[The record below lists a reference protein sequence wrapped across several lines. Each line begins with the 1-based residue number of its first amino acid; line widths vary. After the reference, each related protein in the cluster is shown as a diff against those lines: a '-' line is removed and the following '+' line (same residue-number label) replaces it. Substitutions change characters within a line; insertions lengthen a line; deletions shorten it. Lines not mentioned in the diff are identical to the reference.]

1 MFTPNNIIKEYRVT
15 EKAAD
20 LTANTNKYTFEVYP
34 TANRRQV
41 ASAVEKIFDVKVV
54 RVNII
59 NQRGKSKR
67 NRMVRGRSGSTSA
80 MKKAIV
86 TLAEGE
92 SIELV

>member
-1 MFTPNNIIKEYRVT
+1 MLSPDTIIKEYRVT

-20 LTANTNKYTFEVYP
+20 MAAHTNKYTFEVFS

-41 ASAVEKIFDVKVV
+41 ASAVEKLFDVKVV

-59 NQRGKSKR
+59 NQRGKTKR
-67 NRMVRGRSGSTSA
+67 NRMVRGRQGQTAA

>member
-1 MFTPNNIIKEYRVT
+1 MFSPDTIIKEYRVT

-20 LTANTNKYTFEVYP
+20 LTAHTNKYTFEVST
-34 TANRRQV
+34 TANRREV

-59 NQRGKSKR
+59 NQRPKTKR
-67 NRMVRGRSGSTSA
+67 NRMAKGRPGHTA
-80 MKKAIV
+80 AVKKAIV
-86 TLAEGE
+86 TLDEGQ

>member
-1 MFTPNNIIKEYRVT
+1 MFSPSNIIKEYRVT

-20 LTANTNKYTFEVYP
+20 LTANTNKYTFEVST

-41 ASAVEKIFDVKVV
+41 ASAVEKLFDVKVV

-59 NQRGKSKR
+59 NQRSKSKR
-67 NRMVRGRSGSTSA
+67 NRMVRGRSGSTAA

>member
-1 MFTPNNIIKEYRVT
+1 MISPDTIIKEYRVT

-20 LTANTNKYTFEVYP
+20 MAMNTNKYTFEVFP
-34 TANRRQV
+34 HANRRQI
-41 ASAVEKIFDVKVV
+41 ASAVEKLFDVKVV

-59 NQRGKSKR
+59 NHRGKFKR
-67 NRMVRGRSGSTSA
+67 NRMVRGRQGQTST

-86 TLAEGE
+86 SLAEGD

>member
-1 MFTPNNIIKEYRVT
+1 MFSPDTIIKEYRVT

-20 LTANTNKYTFEVYP
+20 LTANTNKYTFEVFP
-34 TANRRQV
+34 NANRRQV
-41 ASAVEKIFDVKVV
+41 ASAVEKLFDVKVV
-54 RVNII
+54 RVNIL
-59 NQRGKSKR
+59 NQRSKSKR
-67 NRMVRGRSGSTSA
+67 NRMVRGRSGSTAA